1 MNQKKRKNNIKG
13 DIDILITGLRP
24 GEKLYEELL
33 IENNS
38 ISTYHPKIFKAQ
50 DDFIPWNELSLQI
63 KKLEEVVAKNDQRKI
78 IEILKKLVNGYQPS
92 KNIVDHFFNEK
103 LKKNPKYTK

>member
-1 MNQKKRKNNIKG
+1 MIQLSGLKLRDENNIKG

-38 ISTYHPKIFKAQ
+38 ISTDHPKFLKHKITLFLAW
-50 DDFIPWNELSLQI
+50 IIIQI

-78 IEILKKLVNGYQPS
+78 IEILKIS
-92 KNIVDHFFNEK
+92 KW
-103 LKKNPKYTK
+103 L